1 MYMNDRFFEQKKE
14 KQDRIINAAF
24 KIFSNVSYKHGSTDD
39 IVTEAEISKGL
50 LFHYFVSKEGL
61 YTFLYDYSV
70 RFISMELSAVVS
82 VKETD
87 YFELKKQIETAHY
100 NVMKNYPYLLSF
112 VERASVETD
121 SKIKKEI
128 ENKKNSLNQLYE
140 DIFKRA
146 DASYLKGNLEL
157 EKIIRLADYT
167 ISGITKAHFR
177 KAKPSPKLLYQE
189 KTEYLEILKS
199 VCNKG
204 MED

>member
-1 MYMNDRFFEQKKE
+1 MNDRFFEQKKE

-39 IVTEAEISKGL
+39 IVAEAEISKGL

-70 RFISMELSAVVS
+70 RFISMELSTVVS

-87 YFELKKQIETAHY
+87 YFELKRQIEMAHY
-100 NVMKNYPYLLSF
+100 NVMKNYPYLLTF
-112 VERASVETD
+112 VDRASVEAD

-128 ENKKNSLNQLYE
+128 EDKKNSLNQLYD
-140 DIFKRA
+140 DIMKRA
-146 DASYLKGNLEL
+146 DARHLKNTLEL
-157 EKIIRLADYT
+157 DRIIKLTEYT
-167 ISGITKAHFR
+167 VSGISKAHFR

-189 KTEYLEILKS
+189 KVEYLDQLKTICNQEI
-199 VCNKG
+199 
-204 MED
+204 ED

>member
-1 MYMNDRFFEQKKE
+1 MNDRFFEQKKE

-39 IVTEAEISKGL
+39 IVAEAEISKGL

-70 RFISMELSAVVS
+70 RFISMELSTTVS

-112 VERASVETD
+112 VDRASIEAD
-121 SKIKKEI
+121 IKIKKEI
-128 ENKKNSLNQLYE
+128 EDKKTSLNQLY
-140 DIFKRA
+140 DDVLKRA
-146 DASYLKGNLEL
+146 DGSHLKNSFEL
-157 EKIIRLADYT
+157 ERIIKLADYT
-167 ISGITKAHFR
+167 VSGISKAHFR

-189 KTEYLEILKS
+189 KMDYLDILKS
-199 VCNKG
+199 ACN
-204 MED
+204 EEIQD